1 MVFFGFSWGL
11 GYNTGHMRTVI
22 TGQIGMDKKPYLE
35 EVSRLAGERGGNIE
49 IFNVGQM
56 MYAEGPDIREG
67 RILDLPLS
75 RLHAL
80 RRAAIKDIISQTSP
94 IEEHQHVV
102 MNTHAT
108 FRWRHGLFPAFDFDQ
123 LIEFQPD
130 LFICLVDNIEV
141 VHDRLHAEHDID
153 ATLKDCMVWREEEI
167 LATELMAQAV
177 GCRNGFY
184 VLSRG
189 RHQSTTE
196 TCYRLIARNDMKK
209 VYPSFPMSHVVDLP
223 DVLAE
228 IDQFRAALAEHFI
241 TFDPGDVDEKLLLDS
256 GIEAA
261 KNGKD
266 WIEVEPHTFGGRVDG
281 EPMRVSV
288 REILDIAGDIEGQI
302 YMRDFRLIDQSDM
315 IVSLVPE
322 LPGGTPGLSSGVER
336 ELQHAWEHTKEVYVV
351 WKPEKAPSPFITET
365 ATKIFTSVD
374 EALTFF
380 QEQGYFAMT
389 NLFGH

>member
-1 MVFFGFSWGL
+1 
-11 GYNTGHMRTVI
+11 
-22 TGQIGMDKKPYLE
+22 MDKKPYLE
-35 EVSRLAGERGGNIE
+35 ALQRLAGERGGNIE
-49 IFNVGQM
+49 VFNVGQM
-56 MYAEGPDIREG
+56 MYAEGPDIRDG

-75 RLHAL
+75 RLHSL
-80 RRAAIKDIISQTSP
+80 RRAVIRDIVSSTTP
-94 IEEHQHVV
+94 VENHQHVI

-123 LIEFQPD
+123 LEEFQPN

-141 VHDRLHAEHDID
+141 VHHKLHAEHDID

-167 LATELMAQAV
+167 LATELMAQGI
-177 GCRNGFY
+177 GCRNDFY

-189 RHQSTTE
+189 RHQSTIE

-241 TFDPGDVDEKLLLDS
+241 TFDPADVDEKLLLDR

-261 KNGKD
+261 KEGKD
-266 WIEVEPHTFGGRVDG
+266 WIEVEPHAFGGRDDG
-281 EPMRVSV
+281 DPMRVSV
-288 REILDIAGDIEGQI
+288 REILDIAGDIDGQI
-302 YMRDFRLIDQSDM
+302 YMRDFRLIDQADM

-351 WKPEKAPSPFITET
+351 WKPKKAPSPFITET
-365 ATKIFTSVD
+365 ATKIFKTVD
-374 EALTFF
+374 EALLFF